1 MPTAKRKATKS
12 TKAGSAGK
20 TRSAKADTRPAR
32 ERRFAE
38 LMESFNPL
46 ASFKAKF
53 AKTEA
58 QSSPEELFEEM
69 METANPFASLKAPGA
84 VLMALEGRAPL
95 ELGATFAS
103 WPLLK
108 SAPMGDG
115 HPVIV
120 FPGLGAG
127 DLTTVPLRNFLT
139 AQGYE
144 TYGWD
149 LGLNLGPR
157 EGVLQKSID
166 RIHDIEQDSGRK
178 VSLIGW
184 SLGGIYAREFAK
196 AIPDQVRSVITLGTP
211 FSGDPKATNA
221 WRFYEF
227 ASGHKIDDAEMVAH
241 LKTPP
246 PVPTTSIFSRTDGV
260 VAWPLSLQK
269 ESRHTENIEVTA
281 SHVGLGFNPLALY
294 AVADRLS
301 QEDGKWQK
309 FHRDGWR
316 QWFYKDC
323 ARPSKDYA

>member
-1 MPTAKRKATKS
+1 MAN
-12 TKAGSAGK
+12 
-20 TRSAKADTRPAR
+20 AD
-32 ERRFAE
+32 
-38 LMESFNPL
+38 
-46 ASFKAKF
+46 
-53 AKTEA
+53 
-58 QSSPEELFEEM
+58 
-69 METANPFASLKAPGA
+69 PFGALKAPGA
-84 VLMALEGRAPL
+84 FLMALEGRAPL
-95 ELGATFAS
+95 ELGATLAA

-108 SAPMGDG
+108 AAPAGDG
-115 HPVIV
+115 HAVIV

-127 DLTTVPLRNFLT
+127 DLTTVPLRNFLR

-166 RIHDIEQDSGRK
+166 RVQDIQQESGRK

-184 SLGGIYAREFAK
+184 SLGGLYAREFAK
-196 AIPDQVRSVITLGTP
+196 ALPDQVRGVITLGTP
-211 FSGDPKATNA
+211 FAGDPKATNA
-221 WRFYEF
+221 WRLYEL
-227 ASGHKIDDAEMVAH
+227 ASGHKIDDHEMIAQ

-246 PVPTTSIFSRTDGV
+246 PVPSTSIFSRTDGV
-260 VAWPLSLQK
+260 VAWPLSMQK
-269 ESRHTENIEVTA
+269 ESKRTENIEVNA

-316 QWFYKDC
+316 QWFYKDH
-323 ARPSKDYA
+323 ARPSNQYF